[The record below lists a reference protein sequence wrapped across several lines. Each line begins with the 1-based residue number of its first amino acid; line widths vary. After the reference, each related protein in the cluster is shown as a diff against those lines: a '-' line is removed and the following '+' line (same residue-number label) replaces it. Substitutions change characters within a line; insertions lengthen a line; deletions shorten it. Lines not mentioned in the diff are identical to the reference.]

1 MTNMEPIST
10 AKIDELREAY
20 LKDEKAR
27 VVRNALT
34 KNDLNTVSRVF
45 DAEAANPFVFS
56 IDIKTMSATNQMA
69 SGRCWIFSALNVM
82 RETIAKKYEIKEF
95 ELSQNYVAFYDKL
108 EKANWFMECILQE
121 LDSPIGSPE
130 NRFLLETA
138 VGDGGQWNMLVS
150 LIKKYGLCPKTAMP
164 ETYQSSHTRTMNSI
178 LNKRLRR
185 FASDARKANEEGR
198 KDEIPALKE
207 AALKEIYGLIA
218 SCFGLPPKSFTFEYY
233 DNDDKPHAEYN
244 VTPKEFYEKYLG
256 TDLDEYVSVIN
267 GPTNDKPFHKL
278 YTVKYLGN
286 VVSGNRVE
294 LLNLPLDEFKEAALK
309 QLKDGEVVWFGC
321 DCGKDGDRD
330 SGLWDDKQFDY
341 ENTLDMDLYL
351 DKAAQ
356 LDTRHSAMNHAMVFT
371 GVNLVD
377 DKPTRWKIE
386 NSWSDKTANK
396 GYFSAS
402 DTWFDQYMYVVAINK
417 KYLSEEALAAL
428 KEEPTVLEPWDPFGT
443 LAD

>member
-198 KDEIPALKE
+198 KDAERSCSEGDLRSDRFLLRS
-207 AALKEIYGLIA
+207 AAE
-218 SCFGLPPKSFTFEYY
+218 
-233 DNDDKPHAEYN
+233 
-244 VTPKEFYEKYLG
+244 
-256 TDLDEYVSVIN
+256 VI
-267 GPTNDKPFHKL
+267 HIRIL
-278 YTVKYLGN
+278 
-286 VVSGNRVE
+286 
-294 LLNLPLDEFKEAALK
+294 
-309 QLKDGEVVWFGC
+309 
-321 DCGKDGDRD
+321 
-330 SGLWDDKQFDY
+330 
-341 ENTLDMDLYL
+341 
-351 DKAAQ
+351 
-356 LDTRHSAMNHAMVFT
+356 
-371 GVNLVD
+371 
-377 DKPTRWKIE
+377 
-386 NSWSDKTANK
+386 
-396 GYFSAS
+396 
-402 DTWFDQYMYVVAINK
+402 
-417 KYLSEEALAAL
+417 
-428 KEEPTVLEPWDPFGT
+428 
-443 LAD
+443 